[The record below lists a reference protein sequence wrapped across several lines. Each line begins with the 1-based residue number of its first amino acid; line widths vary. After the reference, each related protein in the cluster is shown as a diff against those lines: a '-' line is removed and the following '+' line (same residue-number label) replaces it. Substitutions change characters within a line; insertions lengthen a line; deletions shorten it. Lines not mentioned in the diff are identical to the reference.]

1 MPEIAAPTL
10 QVLRV
15 VFMGDSITAGQYVD
29 AQYRWTNLLSDQL
42 LREYWETEVIL
53 HFVCRGISGETT
65 RQGLERFP
73 MDVQAAAPDVMTLQ
87 FGLNDCNCWVT
98 DRGMPRVSEAAYR
111 ANLVEMIHRA
121 RNFGA
126 REIILVTNHVT
137 LRDEA
142 LVTGESLNQRRQRYN
157 EIMRDVVHETGV
169 QLCDMERAFE
179 WAVKSRALAGLLL
192 PFPDLLH
199 LSIEGHKVYAN
210 AVEPYLKR
218 AICSALKGTIGE
230 DQ

>member
-1 MPEIAAPTL
+1 MSGIGATPPQALT
-10 QVLRV
+10 V

-42 LREYWETEVIL
+42 FREYWETEVIL

-73 MDVQAAAPDVMTLQ
+73 MDVQAAVPDVLTLQ

-98 DRGMPRVSEAAYR
+98 DRGMPRVSEDAYR

-121 RNFGA
+121 RVFGA
-126 REIILVTNHVT
+126 REIILITNHVT
-137 LRDEA
+137 LRDNV
-142 LVTGESLNQRRQRYN
+142 LITGESLNQRRQRYN
-157 EIMRDVVHETGV
+157 EIKRDVVHDTGV

-179 WAVKSRALAGLLL
+179 RAVRSRALADLLL

-210 AVEPYLKR
+210 AVEPYLKG
-218 AICSALKGTIGE
+218 AIRSALKGTTGDE
-230 DQ
+230 Q